1 MSNLFEK
8 CRIRTWSRAELS
20 YDYYD
25 YFIINLFA
33 NCRIRTWNRTELSY
47 ECFIINSFANCRI
60 RTWSRA
66 ELSYEYLI
74 INLLINCRSRTWS
87 RAGPSTCFNAECAL
101 SHKTM
106 EIHVSSRSKNTIP
119 VFFQLRSKRAKN

>member
-1 MSNLFEK
+1 MNNLFGK

-20 YDYYD
+20 YD

-33 NCRIRTWNRTELSY
+33 NCRIRTWNRAELSS
-47 ECFIINSFANCRI
+47 ECFIINLFTSC
-60 RTWSRA
+60 S
-66 ELSYEYLI
+66 
-74 INLLINCRSRTWS
+74 SRTWS
-87 RAGPSTCFNAECAL
+87 RAGPSTCFNAGCTV

-119 VFFQLRSKRAKN
+119 VFFFFSYEARELKTKLQEAKALERERQQGIE